1 MIRILLTD
9 DDARIRSIVRE
20 YAQAEDWVFEEA
32 GDGEEALRL
41 FAAGSFSL
49 VVLDVMMP
57 RLDGWGVLK
66 QIRKTSTV
74 PVILLTA
81 RNEEYDRLLGF
92 ELGVDD
98 YIGKPFSPRE
108 LIARMKALIKRAGA
122 AQGAGG
128 WGRSDL
134 HALGR
139 TARPPARRLALHLGD
154 RIRRGVA
161 QFHRRLGCQHM
172 GQPRRMVRVRDETV
186 ARVIGQLRGLC
197 LQMRALGPAVKLPA
211 KRAEGQP
218 VDPGIGDGK
227 IARRPQI
234 AANRR
239 TIHHIEHATV
249 SEYRDA
255 LVRVGLGQLGKA
267 AQHPLGK
274 VAQRFTGLE
283 IVVQFACVVLRM
295 GVRMR
300 RLRLGHRHALKHAI
314 VTLTETPSWLHGAC
328 TLATGKLGG
337 TPGALEVA
345 GEQQIERHVGQRRTQ
360 CQSLGFAEGI
370 EIDVDLPLI
379 ATFGIPGGFTMA
391 DKTETGDG

>member
-122 AQGAGG
+122 AQDAESVFALEGLRLDTAARTLQIDGE
-128 WGRSDL
+128 SVSLSPKEFDL
-134 HALGR
+134 LAFFV
-139 TARPPARRLALHLGD
+139 ARPEIAFTRDQLLNHVWGYDFFGDARTVDTHVKSLREKLGAY
-154 RIRRGVA
+154 R
-161 QFHRRLGCQHM
+161 
-172 GQPRRMVRVRDETV
+172 
-186 ARVIGQLRGLC
+186 
-197 LQMRALGPAVKLPA
+197 
-211 KRAEGQP
+211 
-218 VDPGIGDGK
+218 
-227 IARRPQI
+227 
-234 AANRR
+234 
-239 TIHHIEHATV
+239 EH
-249 SEYRDA
+249 
-255 LVRVGLGQLGKA
+255 
-267 AQHPLGK
+267 
-274 VAQRFTGLE
+274 
-283 IVVQFACVVLRM
+283 
-295 GVRMR
+295 
-300 RLRLGHRHALKHAI
+300 I
-314 VTLTETPSWLHGAC
+314 VTVWG
-328 TLATGKLGG
+328 TGYRFSGG
-337 TPGALEVA
+337 RE
-345 GEQQIERHVGQRRTQ
+345 
-360 CQSLGFAEGI
+360 
-370 EIDVDLPLI
+370 
-379 ATFGIPGGFTMA
+379 
-391 DKTETGDG
+391 